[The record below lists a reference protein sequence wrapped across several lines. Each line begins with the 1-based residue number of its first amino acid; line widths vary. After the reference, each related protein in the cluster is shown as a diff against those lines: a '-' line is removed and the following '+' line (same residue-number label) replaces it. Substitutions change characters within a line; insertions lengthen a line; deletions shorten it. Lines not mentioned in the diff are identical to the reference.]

1 MIEATRELEPER
13 RPIGWDGQTLRAMLE
28 GAETRFAETGRYQG
42 LERLDLLE
50 ADPIGYEK
58 LFSRLRGGLVSAR
71 ETAMNIS
78 ASPIVRELGELCF
91 ALYTPEGDSVALS
104 TGIIVHVHTMSDAIK
119 WMVRHDYEDNPG
131 IRPGDIFANNDPR
144 IGDVHNA
151 DVQTF
156 VPIFDP
162 GGSGEL
168 IGWAGGVTHVLDI
181 GATTPGGVPVG
192 PVTKFEDG
200 LDLPCMK
207 IGEDDEL
214 AAWHLH
220 RISQATRA
228 PMYYLLD
235 EKTRLAGCH
244 LVREAV
250 ERVVLDEGLDRY
262 KQFVG
267 EVIEEGRRSFRARI
281 REMTVPGRYRS
292 PTFMDITFA
301 GKERLPAYAQRDIL
315 MHSPF
320 EVRIARDGMFE
331 LDYDGCS
338 AWGYHSMNCTP
349 SGMQGAIWVQ
359 FTQTLIC
366 NDKVNDGAYYGL
378 RTNFPEG
385 TIANLGD
392 APGSTGIAWAFLQ
405 PSFTGFPRTI
415 SRAVQARGYIEE
427 ILGAYSVSGNVL
439 QGGGI
444 DQYGQPS
451 AIMNFEIAAQGLG
464 AKGVLDGTDYAAAM
478 FNPEGDAGDVEMWE
492 LISPFLYLSRRVKA
506 SSAGCG
512 RHRGG
517 SSFESLFLVH
527 KTPFWEVQNLGNG
540 LVFSSPGIF
549 GGYPGSI
556 GYIHNLRANDLRERA
571 LRGEAY
577 PVADGDYEAP
587 ALMALQGERE
597 YGHDNFTMLAPIA
610 HGDLYLSVMKG
621 GSGLGDP
628 LLRVPAAV
636 ADDVREGHQL
646 PRFAAPVHGVAL
658 DASGEVDDAATAA
671 LRAQLRERR
680 LEEAVP
686 VSEWRARERERILA
700 RDLPAHV
707 QVMYAESMK
716 LSARWSAEFR
726 GFWDLPADFAFDV
739 PTPTVTVA
747 APEPGKLTPEQ
758 AADGFLLDQA
768 LAGETDDQPPVETAP
783 VAGRTLEP
791 AMLEALADERLARDE
806 VREIQSGH
814 KNPDRFD
821 QWVALLQS
829 RAAWPEQIVLPF
841 GEGLNIVATPDGHVV
856 RCDCGHDFCD
866 WRRNWK
872 LGAVVRV
879 RDSADALQEVYP
891 RMAHCDPAWQELR
904 EYFCPSCARQLE
916 VEAVAPGYPVVH
928 EFLPDLEGFYAQWLG
943 RDLPHAGG

>member
-1 MIEATRELEPER
+1 MTIATDADRAPRAL
-13 RPIGWDGQTLRAMLE
+13 GWDGQTLRAMLE
-28 GAETRFAETGRYQG
+28 GADRRFAETGRYQG
-42 LERLDLLE
+42 LERLELKE
-50 ADPIGYEK
+50 SDPIGYEK

-119 WMVRHDYEDNPG
+119 WMVRNDYETNPR

-162 GGSGEL
+162 AGSDEL

-192 PVTKFEDG
+192 PVNRFEDG

-214 AAWHLH
+214 AAWHLK

-244 LVREAV
+244 LVRDAV
-250 ERVVLDEGLDRY
+250 QRVVLDEGLERY
-262 KQFVG
+262 KQFVH
-267 EVIEEGRRSFRARI
+267 EVIEEGRRSFKSRI

-292 PTFMDITFA
+292 PAFMDVTFA
-301 GKERLPAYAQRDIL
+301 DKQQLPAYARRDFL

-320 EVRIARDGMFE
+320 EVRITRDGTFE

-338 AWGYHSMNCTP
+338 AWGHHSMNCTP

-366 NDKVNDGAYYGL
+366 NDKVNDGAYYGI

-385 TIANLGD
+385 TIANVGD

-415 SRAVQARGYIEE
+415 SRAVQARGFIEE
-427 ILGAYSVSGNVL
+427 VLGAYSVSGNVL

-464 AKGVLDGTDYAAAM
+464 AKAVLDGTDFAAAM

-492 LISPFLYLSRRVKA
+492 LISPFLYLSRKIKA
-506 SSAGCG
+506 SSAGSG

-540 LVFSSPGIF
+540 KVFSSPGIF

-556 GYIHNLRANDLRERA
+556 GYIHNLRDNDLLERA
-571 LRGEAY
+571 RRGDAY
-577 PVADGDYEAP
+577 PVADGDYEQP
-587 ALMALQGERE
+587 ALMELAGRRE
-597 YGHDNFTMLAPIA
+597 YGHDNFTTLAPIA

-628 LLRVPAAV
+628 LLRDPQAV
-636 ADDVREGHQL
+636 AQDVHEEHLL
-646 PRFAAPVHGVAL
+646 PRFADSVYGVVL
-658 DASGEVDDAATAA
+658 GERGGVDDAATQA
-671 LRAQLRERR
+671 LRGELSAQRLREGRP
-680 LEEAVP
+680 AA
-686 VSEWRARERERILA
+686 EWWEHERERVLA
-700 RDLPAHV
+700 RELPPHV

-716 LSARWSAEFR
+716 LSPRWAAEYR
-726 GFWDLPADFAFDV
+726 GFWNLPEDFEFDV
-739 PTPTVTVA
+739 PTPTV
-747 APEPGKLTPEQ
+747 PIEHPQPGRTTPAQSADAFLRAQ
-758 AADGFLLDQA
+758 AEADELDD
-768 LAGETDDQPPVETAP
+768 TPPLDTRP
-783 VAGRTLEP
+783 VAGRSLEP
-791 AMLEALADERLARDE
+791 ATLAALHDEQLTRAE
-806 VREIQSGH
+806 VREIQSGF

-829 RAAWPEQIVLPF
+829 RVPWAQQIVLPF
-841 GEGLNIVATPDGHVV
+841 GEGLSIVATPSGHVV
-856 RCDCGHDFCD
+856 RCDCGHDFCY
-866 WRRNWK
+866 WRHNWK
-872 LGAVVRV
+872 LHAVMRV
-879 RDSADALQEVYP
+879 RDSAEALQEVYP
-891 RMAHCDPAWQELR
+891 RMAHCDPDWQELR
-904 EYFCPSCARQLE
+904 EYLCPSCARQLE

-928 EFLPDLEGFYAQWLG
+928 EFLPDLEGFYHSWLG
-943 RDLPHAGG
+943 REVP